1 MQKYYWVT
9 KILKISLL
17 VLIFV
22 VTNAAGI
29 DHSKEIVT

>member
-17 VLIFV
+17 VIAV
-22 VTNAAGI
+22 VTNAAGL